1 MKKFSRLED
10 FIYFETKIIAVLFMN
25 YEKQFVI
32 IISHKRTILVI
43 FWTSIIFET
52 GQILLLD
59 HVTFGAPD
67 WPEGTYPNVD
77 I

>member
-1 MKKFSRLED
+1 
-10 FIYFETKIIAVLFMN
+10 MN